1 MDIISA
7 LRDRHMSTTNESEPT
22 NETNNAIDPN
32 VTISV
37 DAVSK
42 SFGPHKAVSNLSF
55 SIQKGEIVGFLGP
68 NGAGKTTTMRLLT
81 SYYTPD
87 SGKVL
92 INGTDNS
99 ENDLATRRSIGS
111 VSYTHLTLPTILL
124 V

>member
-1 MDIISA
+1 MDSISA

-81 SYYTPD
+81 S
-87 SGKVL
+87 
-92 INGTDNS
+92 
-99 ENDLATRRSIGS
+99 
-111 VSYTHLTLPTILL
+111 
-124 V
+124 